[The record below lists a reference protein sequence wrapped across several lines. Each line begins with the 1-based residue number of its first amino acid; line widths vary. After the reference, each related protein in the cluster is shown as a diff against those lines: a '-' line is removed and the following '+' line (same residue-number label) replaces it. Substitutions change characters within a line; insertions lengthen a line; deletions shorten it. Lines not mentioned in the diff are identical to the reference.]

1 MIYKYYLNAYVPT
14 DLSVPEFHQILAI
27 QRQDTSIYVWIDVDY
42 WVDPDTMLPMTNLEL
57 MKTLTFYPIM
67 TGDSPEEGMLYI
79 DTIQTQDGLV
89 VHYYV

>member
-14 DLSVPEFHQILAI
+14 DLSVPEFYQILAI
-27 QRQDTSIYVWIDVDY
+27 QRQDSSICVWIDVDY
-42 WVDPDTMLPMTNLEL
+42 WVDPDTMVAVTNLEL

-67 TGDSPEEGMLYI
+67 TGDSSEEGMLYI
-79 DTIQTQDGLV
+79 DTIQTCDGLV